1 MKDIKLTVEGDRF
14 ILESVSGVIP
24 RLDMDLDTY
33 LQLRDVVVNEMT
45 RDDILVEK
53 LSNMKLEIQRMQK
66 DVTNIADR
74 VSVLTVPVTN
84 ITLGASSICDNMNLA
99 SADIMK
105 R

>member
-1 MKDIKLTVEGDRF
+1 MKDIKLTVNGDRF

-24 RLDMDLDTY
+24 KLDMDLDTY
-33 LQLRDVVVNEMT
+33 LELRDVLLNNMS
-45 RDDILVEK
+45 RDDVVLEK

-74 VSVLTVPVTN
+74 VSVLTVPLTD
-84 ITLGASSICDNMNLA
+84 ISLGTSSICDNMNLA